1 MADDTYG
8 PELRTGGWR
17 APLESAPQERLWT
30 GFPPAW
36 VPERAVEAWCAVA
49 NAAAAFQPVTMLVN
63 PEQVAEARRRVSAAV
78 ELLPLVIDDAWLR
91 DSGPTFVLDDDGRLG
106 AVDWIFNGWGA
117 RSWARWDHDALVAGA
132 VGEAAA
138 SRPDRLH
145 LGQRGWRHSGR
156 RAGTV
161 VVTQTVQLDPFRNPY
176 ADRAGL
182 KPSWPAPSAPR
193 R

>member
-1 MADDTYG
+1 M
-8 PELRTGGWR
+8 
-17 APLESAPQERLWT
+17 
-30 GFPPAW
+30 
-36 VPERAVEAWCAVA
+36 
-49 NAAAAFQPVTMLVN
+49 
-63 PEQVAEARRRVSAAV
+63 

-138 SRPDRLH
+138 AAPIVSTLVNEGGGILVD
-145 LGQRGWRHSGR
+145 GQ
-156 RAGTV
+156 GTV

-176 ADRAGL
+176 ADRARL
-182 KPSWPAPSAPR
+182 RPSWPAPSAPR

>member
-1 MADDTYG
+1 MDGY
-8 PELRTGGWR
+8 
-17 APLESAPQERLWT
+17 
-30 GFPPAW
+30 PPAW

-138 SRPDRLH
+138 AAPIVSTLVNEGGGILVDGRQARWWSLRPSNSTPSATRTPI
-145 LGQRGWRHSGR
+145 
-156 RAGTV
+156 A
-161 VVTQTVQLDPFRNPY
+161 P
-176 ADRAGL
+176 GL
-182 KPSWPAPSAPR
+182 RPSWPAPSAPR